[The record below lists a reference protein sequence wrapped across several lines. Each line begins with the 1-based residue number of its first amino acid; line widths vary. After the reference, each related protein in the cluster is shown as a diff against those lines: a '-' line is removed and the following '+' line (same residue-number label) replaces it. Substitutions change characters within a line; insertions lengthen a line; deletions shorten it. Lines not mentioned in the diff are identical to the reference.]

1 MSRHEIA
8 LLIPGAV
15 ALVLFAWLALIWV
28 FTR

>member
-1 MSRHEIA
+1 MKHDVM